1 MQYLVSVGDEVD
13 AYMDGERR
21 DFGRRWRIVVIE
33 RVEEPDHELDHAGIS
48 FLQINAALLRLR
60 KHPTACSVEESGVSG
75 DEAAVNLELSAL
87 ASDGEIGE
95 SFVVVIADSML
106 VG

>member
-1 MQYLVSVGDEVD
+1 
-13 AYMDGERR
+13 
-21 DFGRRWRIVVIE
+21 
-33 RVEEPDHELDHAGIS
+33 
-48 FLQINAALLRLR
+48 
-60 KHPTACSVEESGVSG
+60 VSG